1 MEGFLLLLATAFT
14 TPAPLRSLLSRPAL
28 LALLTQAAAFTT
40 PSHDELCRAQ
50 AAPGCLQILKEIHL
64 ERIVEDRGAPYA
76 ANESAE
82 TYLEHLNATVG
93 ARARVGLGEAHAEAA
108 ARGYK
113 LALPGETQRYPGS
126 VHVRGNFFIAAAFKL
141 EHDGEQLRHLMREGK
156 LPHNGFRHL
165 ADAYS
170 TIYRGIQRSQRSQFM
185 TQKLLSTQQHALL
198 FGLCGNQISSNSMA
212 WRFTKAIL
220 LRVTQVTA

>member
-1 MEGFLLLLATAFT
+1 MLT
-14 TPAPLRSLLSRPAL
+14 
-28 LALLTQAAAFTT
+28 LLTQAIAFTT

-76 ANESAE
+76 ANARAE
-82 TYLEHLNATVG
+82 AYLEHLNATVG
-93 ARARVGLGEAHAEAA
+93 ARARIGLGEAHAEAA

-156 LPHNGFRHL
+156 LPPPFRHL

-170 TIYRGIQRSQRSQFM
+170 TIYRGIQRAHGSQFM
-185 TQKLLSTQQHALL
+185 TQKLLSTQQHTRVCCSGRHNTSQGNPSHCLHR
-198 FGLCGNQISSNSMA
+198 FGAHNAGTRNAASSGP
-212 WRFTKAIL
+212 WVRGF
-220 LRVTQVTA
+220 

>member
-1 MEGFLLLLATAFT
+1 MRRAA
-14 TPAPLRSLLSRPAL
+14 APLRSQRLAL
-28 LALLTQAAAFTT
+28 LTLLTQAAAFTT

-82 TYLEHLNATVG
+82 AYLEHLNETVG
-93 ARARVGLGEAHAEAA
+93 ARARPGLGEAHAEAA

-141 EHDGEQLRHLMREGK
+141 EHDGEQLRHLMREG
-156 LPHNGFRHL
+156 
-165 ADAYS
+165 
-170 TIYRGIQRSQRSQFM
+170 
-185 TQKLLSTQQHALL
+185 
-198 FGLCGNQISSNSMA
+198 
-212 WRFTKAIL
+212 
-220 LRVTQVTA
+220 

>member
-1 MEGFLLLLATAFT
+1 MLLLLLLARAAAFT

-28 LALLTQAAAFTT
+28 LALLTQTTAFTT

-50 AAPGCLQILKEIHL
+50 AAPGCLQVLKDIHL
-64 ERIVEDRGAPYA
+64 ERIMGDRGAPYA

-82 TYLEHLNATVG
+82 AYLEHLNATVG
-93 ARARVGLGEAHAEAA
+93 TRARIGLGEAHAEAA

-156 LPHNGFRHL
+156 LPPPFRHL

-170 TIYRGIQRSQRSQFM
+170 TIYRGIQRAQRSQFM

-198 FGLCGNQISSNSMA
+198 FGLCGNQISSA
-212 WRFTKAIL
+212 HRFTKAIL

>member
-1 MEGFLLLLATAFT
+1 MRRAA
-14 TPAPLRSLLSRPAL
+14 APLRSLRIAL

-82 TYLEHLNATVG
+82 AYLEHLNATVG
-93 ARARVGLGEAHAEAA
+93 ARARIGLGEAHAEAA

-113 LALPGETQRYPGS
+113 LALPGGRSATRAP
-126 VHVRGNFFIAAAFKL
+126 
-141 EHDGEQLRHLMREGK
+141 
-156 LPHNGFRHL
+156 
-165 ADAYS
+165 S
-170 TIYRGIQRSQRSQFM
+170 T
-185 TQKLLSTQQHALL
+185 
-198 FGLCGNQISSNSMA
+198 CGA
-212 WRFTKAIL
+212 TFL
-220 LRVTQVTA
+220 LRRRSSWSTTASSSAT

>member
-1 MEGFLLLLATAFT
+1 MEVPLLLLLATAFT

-28 LALLTQAAAFTT
+28 LGLLTQAAAFTT

-50 AAPGCLQILKEIHL
+50 AAPGLQVLKDIHL
-64 ERIVEDRGAPYA
+64 ERIMGDRGAPYA

-82 TYLEHLNATVG
+82 AYLEHLNATVG
-93 ARARVGLGEAHAEAA
+93 ARARIGLGEAHAEAA

-156 LPHNGFRHL
+156 LPPPFRHL

-170 TIYRGIQRSQRSQFM
+170 TIYRGIQRAQRSQFM

-198 FGLCGNQISSNSMA
+198 FGLCGNQISSA
-212 WRFTKAIL
+212 HWRFTKAIL

>member
-1 MEGFLLLLATAFT
+1 MEVPLLLLLA
-14 TPAPLRSLLSRPAL
+14 R
-28 LALLTQAAAFTT
+28 AAAFTT

-64 ERIVEDRGAPYA
+64 ERIVEDRGAPYTT
-76 ANESAE
+76 NQSAE
-82 TYLEHLNATVG
+82 AYLEHLNETVG
-93 ARARVGLGEAHAEAA
+93 ERARIGLGEAHAEAA

-156 LPHNGFRHL
+156 LPPPFRHL

-170 TIYRGIQRSQRSQFM
+170 TIYRGIQRAQRSQFM
-185 TQKLLSTQQHALL
+185 TQKLLSTAQHALL
-198 FGLCGNQISSNSMA
+198 FGLCGNQISINSMA
-212 WRFTKAIL
+212 
-220 LRVTQVTA
+220 

>member
-1 MEGFLLLLATAFT
+1 MYK
-14 TPAPLRSLLSRPAL
+14 RQSL
-28 LALLTQAAAFTT
+28 
-40 PSHDELCRAQ
+40 
-50 AAPGCLQILKEIHL
+50 
-64 ERIVEDRGAPYA
+64 
-76 ANESAE
+76 N
-82 TYLEHLNATVG
+82 
-93 ARARVGLGEAHAEAA
+93 AA

-156 LPHNGFRHL
+156 LPPPFRHL

-170 TIYRGIQRSQRSQFM
+170 TIYRGIQRAQRSQFM
-185 TQKLLSTQQHALL
+185 TQKLLSTAQHALL
-198 FGLCGNQISSNSMA
+198 FGLCGNQISSAHSMA